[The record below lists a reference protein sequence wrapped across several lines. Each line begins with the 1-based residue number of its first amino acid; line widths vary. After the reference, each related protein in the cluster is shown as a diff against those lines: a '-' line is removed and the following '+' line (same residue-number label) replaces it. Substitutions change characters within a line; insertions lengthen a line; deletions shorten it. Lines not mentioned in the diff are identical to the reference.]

1 MLLPYRRW
9 LAIVRGPRGVAIDPG
24 VPHPARGNHRL
35 IRRYW
40 IGFRLLLMA
49 ADVLAVSIAVVF
61 LSFLF
66 LDGSAALAWRNALPQ
81 PALAL
86 IVYVVAWVAV
96 LAAHGLY
103 RPRARFAVSTEI
115 IAAVRATIVMA
126 LITFA
131 ALYVLHLPDVSRALL
146 GTILATQMV
155 IAIGLRAALR
165 VGLGVVRV
173 RHGRNLRY
181 VLVVGSGRAAREF
194 AGQLEDH
201 GELGL
206 RVIGFLGDDRAE
218 LEPRWE
224 FLGGYDELPEIL
236 HSRVVDEVAI
246 CVPIDRLPYI
256 DEMIS
261 LCETEGRIVRI
272 PLIAPASAIAERFF
286 EELDGTVVLSLV
298 AGPGTTALLVVK
310 RLFDVTLGSLALVL
324 LAPLYAGI
332 AVAIAVMEGA
342 PVLYRQERV
351 GLNGRR
357 FHVVKFRTMVRDADA
372 RLASLLARNEI
383 RGKAFKLTD
392 DPRVTRLGRFLRR
405 SSLDELP
412 QVWNVLRGHMSL
424 VGPRPP
430 LPCEVEAYDAWQ
442 RRRLSMKPGITGL
455 WQIAGRREP
464 EFDKWVEMDL
474 EYIDHWSPWLDVKII
489 LRTVPALLRAQGR

>member
-1 MLLPYRRW
+1 
-9 LAIVRGPRGVAIDPG
+9 
-24 VPHPARGNHRL
+24 L
-35 IRRYW
+35 IRRY
-40 IGFRLLLMA
+40 GSSFRSFLMA
-49 ADVLAVSIAVVF
+49 ADALGTSAAAFF
-61 LSFLF
+61 LSLFF
-66 LDGSAALAWRNALPQ
+66 LDGNAATAWRNALTQ
-81 PALAL
+81 PVIALAVYD
-86 IVYVVAWVAV
+86 IVWVVV

-115 IAAVRATIVMA
+115 MAAARATIVMA

-146 GTILATQMV
+146 GMLLATQMV
-155 IAIGLRAALR
+155 IAIGLRAGLR
-165 VGLGVVRV
+165 IGLGVVRL
-173 RHGRNLRY
+173 RRGRNLRH
-181 VLVVGSGRAAREF
+181 VLVVGSGRAARDF

-224 FLGGYDELPEIL
+224 FLGGYDKLPEIL

-246 CVPIDRLPYI
+246 CVPIDRLAHI
-256 DEMIS
+256 DEMIT

-272 PLIAPASAIAERFF
+272 PLIAPASAIAQRFF
-286 EELDGTVVLSLV
+286 EELDGTVVMSLV
-298 AGPGTTALLVVK
+298 AGPGTTTLLLVK
-310 RLFDVTLGSLALVL
+310 RLIDVTLGSLALVL

-332 AVAIAVMEGA
+332 AAAMALTEGA

-357 FHVVKFRTMVRDADA
+357 FRVVKFRTMVRDADA
-372 RLASLLARNEI
+372 RLGELLARNEI
-383 RGKAFKLTD
+383 QGKAFKLTD
-392 DPRVTRLGRFLRR
+392 DPRVTRFGRFLRR

-412 QVWNVLRGHMSL
+412 QVWNVLRGDMSL

-430 LPCEVEAYDAWQ
+430 LPREVEAYDAWH

-489 LRTVPALLRAQGR
+489 LRTVPALLRWQGR

>member
-1 MLLPYRRW
+1 
-9 LAIVRGPRGVAIDPG
+9 
-24 VPHPARGNHRL
+24 L
-35 IRRYW
+35 IRRYGS
-40 IGFRLLLMA
+40 GFRLLLMA
-49 ADVLAVSIAVVF
+49 ADVLGVSAAALF
-61 LSFLF
+61 LSLFF
-66 LDGSAALAWRNALPQ
+66 LDGNAAMAWRNALPQ

-86 IVYVVAWVAV
+86 TVYDVVWVVV

-115 IAAVRATIVMA
+115 IAVVWATIVMA
-126 LITFA
+126 FITFA

-146 GTILATQMV
+146 GTLLAAQMV
-155 IAIGLRAALR
+155 IAIGLRAGLR
-165 VGLGVVRV
+165 IGFGVVRL
-173 RHGRNLRY
+173 RRGRNLRN

-201 GELGL
+201 RELGL
-206 RVIGFLGDDRAE
+206 RVIGFLGEDRAE

-224 FLGGYDELPEIL
+224 LLGGYDELPEIL

-256 DEMIS
+256 DEMIT

-272 PLIAPASAIAERFF
+272 PLIAPASAIAQRFF

-298 AGPGTTALLVVK
+298 AGPGTTTLLIVK
-310 RLFDVTLGSLALVL
+310 RLIDVTLGSLALVV

-332 AVAIAVMEGA
+332 AAAIAVMEGT

-357 FHVVKFRTMVRDADA
+357 FRVVKFRTMVRDADA
-372 RLASLLARNEI
+372 RLAELLARNEI
-383 RGKAFKLTD
+383 QGKAFKLTD
-392 DPRVTRLGRFLRR
+392 DPRVTRVGRFLRR

-412 QVWNVLRGHMSL
+412 QVWNVLRGDMSL

-430 LPCEVEAYDAWQ
+430 LPREVEDYDAWH

-474 EYIDHWSPWLDVKII
+474 EYIDHWSMWLDLKII
-489 LRTVPALLRAQGR
+489 IRTVPALLRAQGR

>member
-1 MLLPYRRW
+1 
-9 LAIVRGPRGVAIDPG
+9 
-24 VPHPARGNHRL
+24 
-35 IRRYW
+35 
-40 IGFRLLLMA
+40 MA
-49 ADVLAVSIAVVF
+49 ADVLGVSAAALF
-61 LSFLF
+61 LSLFF
-66 LDGSAALAWRNALPQ
+66 LDGNAAMAWRNALPQ

-86 IVYVVAWVAV
+86 TVYDVVWVVV

-115 IAAVRATIVMA
+115 IAVVWATIVMA
-126 LITFA
+126 FITFA

-146 GTILATQMV
+146 GTLLAAQMV
-155 IAIGLRAALR
+155 IAIGLRAGLR
-165 VGLGVVRV
+165 IGFGVVRL
-173 RHGRNLRY
+173 RRGRNLRH

-201 GELGL
+201 RELGL
-206 RVIGFLGDDRAE
+206 RVIGFLGEDRAE

-224 FLGGYDELPEIL
+224 LLGGYDELPEIL

-272 PLIAPASAIAERFF
+272 PLIAPASAIAQRFF

-298 AGPGTTALLVVK
+298 AGPGTTTPLLVK
-310 RLFDVTLGSLALVL
+310 RLLDVTLGSLALVL

-332 AVAIAVMEGA
+332 AAAIAVMEGT

-357 FHVVKFRTMVRDADA
+357 FRVVKFRTMVRDADA
-372 RLASLLARNEI
+372 RLAELLARNEI
-383 RGKAFKLTD
+383 QGKAFKLTD
-392 DPRVTRLGRFLRR
+392 DPRVTRVGRFLRR

-412 QVWNVLRGHMSL
+412 QVWNVLRGDMSL

-430 LPCEVEAYDAWQ
+430 LPREVEDYDAWH

-455 WQIAGRREP
+455 WQITGRREP
-464 EFDKWVEMDL
+464 EFDRWVEMDL

-489 LRTVPALLRAQGR
+489 LRTVPALLRWQGR

>member
-1 MLLPYRRW
+1 M
-9 LAIVRGPRGVAIDPG
+9 
-24 VPHPARGNHRL
+24 
-35 IRRYW
+35 IRRYGS
-40 IGFRLLLMA
+40 GFRLLLMA
-49 ADVLAVSIAVVF
+49 ADVLGVSAAALF
-61 LSFLF
+61 LSLFF
-66 LDGSAALAWRNALPQ
+66 LDGNAAMAWRNVLPQ

-86 IVYVVAWVAV
+86 TVYDVVWVVV

-115 IAAVRATIVMA
+115 IAVVWATIVMA
-126 LITFA
+126 FITFA

-146 GTILATQMV
+146 GTLLAAQMV
-155 IAIGLRAALR
+155 IAIGLRAGLR
-165 VGLGVVRV
+165 IGFGVVRL
-173 RHGRNLRY
+173 RRGRNLRN

-201 GELGL
+201 AELGL
-206 RVIGFLGDDRAE
+206 RVIGFLGEDRAE

-224 FLGGYDELPEIL
+224 LLGGYDELPEIL

-256 DEMIS
+256 DEMIT

-272 PLIAPASAIAERFF
+272 PLIAPASAIAQRFF

-298 AGPGTTALLVVK
+298 AGPGTTTLLIVK
-310 RLFDVTLGSLALVL
+310 RLIDVTLGSLALVV

-332 AVAIAVMEGA
+332 AAAIAVMEGT

-357 FHVVKFRTMVRDADA
+357 FRVVKFRTMVRDADA
-372 RLASLLARNEI
+372 RLAELLARNEI
-383 RGKAFKLTD
+383 QGKAFKLTD
-392 DPRVTRLGRFLRR
+392 DPRVTRVGRFLRR

-412 QVWNVLRGHMSL
+412 QVWNVLRGDMSL

-430 LPCEVEAYDAWQ
+430 LPREVEDYDAWH

-464 EFDKWVEMDL
+464 EFDKWVAMDL
-474 EYIDHWSPWLDVKII
+474 EYIDHWSMWLDLKII
-489 LRTVPALLRAQGR
+489 IRTVPALLRAQGR